1 MGLFDALEGGKEV
14 LGGLVDGATEILGGG
29 LRAVGLDSIA
39 TGVEDFGDDVANS
52 LGAMPDEKNL
62 DDTKDPKEL
71 ILGDPPGITALAE
84 KFTGFAGN
92 FVAAGEGLRGISVG
106 DWSGTGAVEFRG
118 ATGRQVPQWFAAGD
132 AAAKAAAALS
142 GWAGVVTFAQQ
153 KAAEAVRIWE
163 EGERKRDEWVTKA
176 NIYNDELDDYKNDRR
191 DTPPT
196 HPGPDPWPGYKA
208 EAERVLKVGRDHR
221 NSSAPGVKGELSGAA
236 NMAPP
241 MPSAF
246 DQARMTA
253 SDVGTAGLTG
263 FNHFEAGLIGS
274 VTEVVKGLNTL
285 SPQNPYNVA
294 NPHQYMRNSAT
305 MVTGIVHQVAHPDE
319 FVRSF
324 AGAGWSTDPSQAL
337 GNVIGNTAM
346 MIAPG
351 PKGGGM
357 LTGFM
362 KTSRNVPSTPPTPH
376 ISPASHHPDAP
387 PASSHPTPAPHGS
400 SPSTPGAS
408 PSAELP
414 GRHGPDI
421 PVDHDAPPVPRAEG
435 PAPEAPAAEPPSP
448 GSSPNPAPTPE
459 SSAPPAGAIDPP
471 PAGGAP
477 EPPAPRSDAA
487 SPDQPVAGGSV
498 DGPGPHAPSPDTP
511 APAPKPE
518 PAPSPVSDGP
528 GSPAPG
534 PSDTP
539 TVPRN
544 LGDDD
549 PPGPNRGDTTTPA
562 AAPGGDHSPGQSTPG
577 HHDGDG
583 APNQTHDEPSPTK
596 PDEPVVDRTP
606 IRHDEPAGGHPP
618 KADEATPTTPHARPD
633 TDAPGPRPSTHPDA
647 PTIRPDTV
655 DTPTRTP
662 DQADTPATGPI
673 APVGGHH
680 PVSTPHATP
689 DAAQP
694 RPGATPASP
703 GAPSRADAPAAP
715 PRTSDHTPDRTPP
728 TRTTPE
734 STTPRDVDRG
744 RPVPTNT
751 HHVPEP
757 AVRNAPET
765 TPSPRSGPDDRPI
778 PPAVIPDR
786 PFTPERPAAANPRPA
801 GPDAPSSPRDP
812 EPSNRPDGDHPDGT
826 NSTPDNDTGQL
837 HDAGHPDRT
846 DAGTTERADTSEGN
860 ESPEQCR
867 SNGEPVN
874 VATGEYFLPLTD
886 VDLPGVLPL
895 RLTHRHRS
903 RYRWGRWLGP
913 TTPSTFD
920 ARAIV
925 GDDLVT
931 IVDADG
937 TMTNFPRPQAD
948 SVSRSVNDTDWELRA
963 TATDGYQLTHVRTLI
978 SWFFIPVPEL
988 DGVDVAAG
996 SIAVTAMTD
1005 RHHNRIRY
1013 VFDEYGRPSAVEHS
1027 AGYRVDVQCD
1037 GARILGYRLVSGVD
1051 GVPVDQQV
1059 CTFTYHRGHLAA
1071 STNGVGATT
1080 HFGYDDAGRMTWW
1093 RDSIGM
1099 EYWNR
1104 YDDLGRVT
1112 IQSGMNGVW
1121 SGRFD
1126 YELRTAGSG
1135 SMTTYTDAV
1144 GATTLYGI
1152 DADSRVRQE
1161 IDPLGRIIRT
1171 DYNDSRQP
1179 LVLTGAD
1186 GVSTRLHYNVFGDVE
1201 RIVGPDGAAT
1211 EVDYAGPGRPDRIV
1225 EPGPMTTRITY
1236 TDSGNPLTVTDN
1248 AGAVTSYTY
1257 DEHGAL
1263 TSHTDPDGV
1272 VVRYHNNSAGLP
1284 TEIADILGNSTRI
1297 AYDAFG
1303 RPVEVV
1309 DAEGARTVVAYD
1321 AMGNQTSLVAPDG
1334 GQSRWEYDGEGN
1346 CVAYVDPVG
1355 ATTRWEYGHYD
1366 LPVARVDA
1374 DGSRTAFTYDT
1385 ARRLVAVTNPDGLV
1399 WSYSYNA
1406 DGSLQSETDFNNA
1419 TTTYTYDASGRL
1431 AMRTNAAGQTVAFE
1445 YDAAGRVVAERSSDP
1460 LNPDFD
1466 GEVIEYSYDSAGR
1479 PESVAGVFGRW
1490 HSTYNAAGLPQ
1501 LTGVNDGSTDW
1512 VIASGWTGAGRLA
1525 SVTTPTAVHTRY
1537 GYDPR
1542 GVLDFISSAGRSCD
1556 ITTSATGRE
1565 QRRRFEGTAIDSSW
1579 DPVGRLVGRSVAT
1592 VSANPATLNFGSGGA
1607 AGEGPERTVAR
1618 AEYTYRPD
1626 GILTASTTTLADRGR
1641 TDYQVDVLG
1650 RITAA
1655 VGVSSSEQLS
1665 YDATGNIT
1673 EYGISATTSP
1683 GAHDTGQPPSP
1694 ELRNGSQSPLPEVR
1708 GASQSPL
1715 PEVRNGRQ
1723 SPFPEVRGASRASK
1737 GPRWRYS
1744 GTLLVDD
1751 GRTSY
1756 RYDPAG
1762 RLTSMSRRRLSRKP
1776 DVWHYVWDAHDRLR
1790 SVTTPDG
1797 TTWAYTYDHLG
1808 RRLSKRNTATG
1819 AVTRFHWHGEQLVEQ
1834 TESTSEVS
1842 AAESNDGI
1850 EATTW
1855 TFAPYAYTPLAQT
1868 RSTESITASDSVDF
1882 DDGAPDGEVSLNLG
1896 TPAFA
1901 PSKPVDWTQTE
1912 VDREF
1917 FAIVTDQ
1924 IAAPTALVDPLTGEV
1939 AGQAA
1944 RTLYGESTWVGSS
1957 TPWAFPGQYV
1967 DRESGLHYN
1976 RYRHYHPGSGRYISP
1991 DPLGLVPAPNPHTYP
2006 ANPVSNCDPTGLTP
2020 CDGAETVRKYGP
2032 HEVGP
2037 LPPDTVQTFRGGV
2050 YTERITTEPLILHRA
2065 YTAGKSPV
2073 GGFWSRDMPQGPMQ
2087 TQMDSALNPKW
2098 GNQANAV
2105 SSIEVPAGTRFFEG
2119 SVELQEL
2126 GSTGTRIPSGGG
2138 VLLGGGNQIVF
2149 APRFH
2154 VPEAWLLK

>member
-1 MGLFDALEGGKEV
+1 MGLFDALEDGKEFV
-14 LGGLVDGATEILGGG
+14 GGLVDGATEILGGG
-29 LRAVGLDSIA
+29 LRAIGLDSIA
-39 TGVEDFGDDVANS
+39 TGVEDIGDDVANS

-62 DDTKDPKEL
+62 DQTKDPKEL
-71 ILGDPPGITALAE
+71 ILGDPPGITALAD

-106 DWSGTGAVEFRG
+106 TWSGTGAVEFRD
-118 ATGRQVPQWFAAGD
+118 ASGRQVPQWFAAGD
-132 AAAKAAAALS
+132 AASKAAAALT

-196 HPGPDPWPGYKA
+196 HPGPDPWPAYKA

-221 NSSAPGVKGELSGAA
+221 NSSAPGVKAELSGAA

-263 FNHFEAGLIGS
+263 FNHFEAGVIGS
-274 VTEVVKGLNTL
+274 VTEVVKGLNAL
-285 SPQNPYNVA
+285 SPQNPYNIA

-305 MVTGIVHQVAHPDE
+305 MVAGIVHQVAHPDE
-319 FVRSF
+319 VVRNF

-337 GNVIGNTAM
+337 GNVIGNTVM

-351 PKGGGM
+351 PKGGGA
-357 LTGFM
+357 LTSLL
-362 KTSRNVPSTPPTPH
+362 KNTRHVPTP
-376 ISPASHHPDAP
+376 SPSPHVGPTSFRPDAP
-387 PASSHPTPAPHGS
+387 PAPPHPSPAPHGS
-400 SPSTPGAS
+400 SPNAPGAS

-414 GRHGPDI
+414 GRQGPDI
-421 PVDHDAPPVPRAEG
+421 PVDHNAPLVPRADG
-435 PAPEAPAAEPPSP
+435 PAPEAPAAEPPAP
-448 GSSPNPAPTPE
+448 AGSPNPAPAPDAG
-459 SSAPPAGAIDPP
+459 APPSGVVDPP
-471 PAGGAP
+471 PTGGAP
-477 EPPAPRSDAA
+477 EPPASRPDAA
-487 SPDQPVAGGSV
+487 SPDQPVAGGPV
-498 DGPGPHAPSPDTP
+498 GGPGPHAPNPDTA
-511 APAPKPE
+511 APALKPE
-518 PAPSPVSDGP
+518 PAPSPVADGP
-528 GSPAPG
+528 GSPTLG
-534 PSDTP
+534 PTDNP
-539 TVPRN
+539 TGPRN

-562 AAPGGDHSPGQSTPG
+562 VAPGGDHSPGQSTPG
-577 HHDGDG
+577 TNAVDRDG
-583 APNQTHDEPSPTK
+583 APNPTHHEPSPAK
-596 PDEPVVDRTP
+596 PDEPVVDRAPTKN
-606 IRHDEPAGGHPP
+606 DEPTSGHPP
-618 KADEATPTTPHARPD
+618 KPDEPTTPATPHARPD
-633 TDAPGPRPSTHPDA
+633 AESPGPRPLGPLHPDA
-647 PTIRPDTV
+647 PTTRPDAV
-655 DTPTRTP
+655 DAPPRTP
-662 DQADTPATGPI
+662 DHADTPATGPV
-673 APVGGHH
+673 APVAGHH
-680 PVSTPHATP
+680 PLSTPHATP

-694 RPGATPASP
+694 KPGATPTTP

-715 PRTSDHTPDRTPP
+715 PRTPDHTPDRTPP
-728 TRTTPE
+728 ARTTPE

-757 AVRNAPET
+757 AVRNAPDSA
-765 TPSPRSGPDDRPI
+765 PHPPRTGPDDRPI
-778 PPAVIPDR
+778 PPTVVPDR
-786 PFTPERPAAANPRPA
+786 PFTPDRPSAANPRPA
-801 GPDAPSSPRDP
+801 SPDAPSSPRDP
-812 EPSNRPDGDHPDGT
+812 EPSNRSDGDNPDGS
-826 NSTPDNDTGQL
+826 NSTPDNDTGQP

-846 DAGTTERADTSEGN
+846 DSGSTERADTSEGN
-860 ESPEQCR
+860 ETPEQCR

-925 GDDLVT
+925 TDDLVT

-937 TMTNFPRPQAD
+937 TMTNFPKPRSD

-1005 RHHNRIRY
+1005 RHHNRIRF
-1013 VFDEYGRPSAVEHS
+1013 VFDEHGRPSAVEHS

-1051 GVPVDQQV
+1051 GVPVDQQLR
-1059 CTFTYHRGHLAA
+1059 TFTYHRGHLAA
-1071 STNGVGATT
+1071 STNAVGATT

-1126 YELRTAGSG
+1126 YQLRTAGSG

-1186 GVSTRLHYNVFGDVE
+1186 GVSTRLHYNAFGDVE
-1201 RIVGPDGAAT
+1201 RIVGPDFAAT
-1211 EVDYAGPGRPDRIV
+1211 EVNYAGPGRPDRIV

-1236 TDSGNPLTVTDN
+1236 TDNGSPLSVTDN

-1263 TSHTDPDGV
+1263 TSLTDPDGV
-1272 VVRYHNNSAGLP
+1272 VVRYRNNEAGLP
-1284 TEIADILGNSTRI
+1284 IEITDVLNNSTRI

-1321 AMGNQTSLVAPDG
+1321 AMGNRTSLVASDG

-1399 WSYSYNA
+1399 WSYTYNA

-1419 TTTYTYDASGRL
+1419 TTTYTYDAGRRL
-1431 AMRTNAAGQTVAFE
+1431 ATRTNAAGQTVAFE

-1466 GEVIEYSYDSAGR
+1466 GEAVEYSYDSAGR

-1490 HSTYNAAGLPQ
+1490 HSTYTAAGMPR
-1501 LTGVNDGSTDW
+1501 LTGVYDGSTEW
-1512 VIASGWTGAGRLA
+1512 VIESGWTGAGRMA

-1542 GVLDFISSAGRSCD
+1542 GVLDFISAAGRTCD

-1626 GILTASTTTLADRGR
+1626 GILTASTTTLAEHGR

-1655 VGVSSSEQLS
+1655 VSSAGTEQLI

-1673 EYGISATTSP
+1673 EYGTSAITVP
-1683 GAHDTGQPPSP
+1683 DAQDTGRPPSP
-1694 ELRNGSQSPLPEVR
+1694 EVRGGSQSPFPGVRNGSQSPFPGVRNGSQSPFPEVR

-1715 PEVRNGRQ
+1715 PEVRGGSE

-1776 DVWHYVWDAHDRLR
+1776 DVWHYVWDAHDRMR

-1797 TTWAYTYDHLG
+1797 TTWTYTYDHVG
-1808 RRLSKRNTATG
+1808 RRLSKTNTATG

-1834 TESTSEVS
+1834 TESTLEMPDAVADAGLWVTS
-1842 AAESNDGI
+1842 
-1850 EATTW
+1850 W
-1855 TFAPYAYTPLAQT
+1855 TFTPSAYAPLAQT
-1868 RSTESITASDSVDF
+1868 RSTEFIAASDSSELGSD
-1882 DDGAPDGEVSLNLG
+1882 PRDGEVRLNLG
-1896 TPAFA
+1896 SPPPTPRMTRE
-1901 PSKPVDWTQTE
+1901 WTQTE

-1924 IAAPTALVDPLTGEV
+1924 IATPTALVDPLTGEV
-1939 AGQAA
+1939 AGHSA
-1944 RTLYGESTWVGSS
+1944 RTLYGLSTWVGSS

-1967 DRESGLHYN
+1967 DSESGLHYN
-1976 RYRHYHPGSGRYISP
+1976 RFRYYQPGTVRYLSP
-1991 DPLGLVPAPNPHTYP
+1991 DPLGLAPAPNPHAYP
-2006 ANPVSNCDPTGLTP
+2006 DNPAVWADPLGLAPTGACGSEVVRYDPQAAARNILEQQLREGYPQTPAGRTISAHAADRIANGGGGRPPVSLERVDDILDNPTKLTYRP
-2020 CDGAETVRKYGP
+2020 GN
-2032 HEVGP
+2032 
-2037 LPPDTVQTFRGGV
+2037 DTVKVHQG
-2050 YTERITTEPLILHRA
+2050 RA
-2065 YTAGKSPV
+2065 YVVVSGTG
-2073 GGFWSRDMPQGPMQ
+2073 PQNIVTVM
-2087 TQMDSALNPKW
+2087 APK
-2098 GNQANAV
+2098 G
-2105 SSIEVPAGTRFFEG
+2105 
-2119 SVELQEL
+2119 
-2126 GSTGTRIPSGGG
+2126 
-2138 VLLGGGNQIVF
+2138 
-2149 APRFH
+2149 
-2154 VPEAWLLK
+2154 

>member
-62 DDTKDPKEL
+62 DQTKDPKEL

-106 DWSGTGAVEFRG
+106 DWSGTGAVEFRD

-132 AAAKAAAALS
+132 AASKAAAALS

-221 NSSAPGVKGELSGAA
+221 NSSAPGVKAELSGAA

-319 FVRSF
+319 FVRNF

-337 GNVIGNTAM
+337 GNVIGNTVM

-351 PKGGGM
+351 PKGAN
-357 LTGFM
+357 LITGVTKF
-362 KTSRNVPSTPPTPH
+362 SRNLPTPSPSPH
-376 ISPASHHPDAP
+376 ISPTSFRPDAP
-387 PASSHPTPAPHGS
+387 PAPPHPSPAPHGS
-400 SPSTPGAS
+400 SPNTPGAS
-408 PSAELP
+408 PSADLP
-414 GRHGPDI
+414 GRHGPDT
-421 PVDHDAPPVPRAEG
+421 PVDHDAPPVPRADG
-435 PAPEAPAAEPPSP
+435 PASEAPAAEPPAP
-448 GSSPNPAPTPE
+448 AGSPNPAPTPD
-459 SSAPPAGAIDPP
+459 SSAPPAGAVDPP
-471 PAGGAP
+471 PTGGAP
-477 EPPAPRSDAA
+477 ETPAPRPDAA
-487 SPDQPVAGGSV
+487 SPDQPVAGGPV

-528 GSPAPG
+528 GSPTPG
-534 PSDTP
+534 PADNP
-539 TVPRN
+539 TGPRN

-549 PPGPNRGDTTTPA
+549 QPGPNRGDTTTPA
-562 AAPGGDHSPGQSTPG
+562 AAPGGDNSPGHSTPG
-577 HHDGDG
+577 HNAVDRDG
-583 APNQTHDEPSPTK
+583 APNPAHHEPSPPK

-618 KADEATPTTPHARPD
+618 KADEATPMTPHARPD
-633 TDAPGPRPSTHPDA
+633 TDAPGPRPSPTSTHLDA
-647 PTIRPDTV
+647 PTTRPATV
-655 DTPTRTP
+655 DAPTRTP

-673 APVGGHH
+673 APIGAHH
-680 PVSTPHATP
+680 PVSTPHGTP

-694 RPGATPASP
+694 KPGATPTTP

-715 PRTSDHTPDRTPP
+715 PRTPDHPPDRTPP
-728 TRTTPE
+728 ARTTPE

-744 RPVPTNT
+744 RPVPSNT

-757 AVRNAPET
+757 TVRNAPET
-765 TPSPRSGPDDRPI
+765 TPSHRSGPEDRPI

-812 EPSNRPDGDHPDGT
+812 EPSNRPDGDSPDGT
-826 NSTPDNDTGQL
+826 NSSPDNDTGQP

-846 DAGTTERADTSEGN
+846 DAGSTERADTIEGN

-886 VDLPGVLPL
+886 VGLPGVLPL

-925 GDDLVT
+925 TDDLVT

-937 TMTNFPRPQAD
+937 TMTNFPKPQAD

-978 SWFFIPVPEL
+978 SWFFIPIPEL

-996 SIAVTAMTD
+996 SIAVSAMTD
-1005 RHHNRIRY
+1005 RHHNRIRF
-1013 VFDEYGRPSAVEHS
+1013 VFDEHGKPSAVEHS
-1027 AGYRVDVQCD
+1027 AGYRIEVQCD
-1037 GARILGYRLVSGVD
+1037 GARILGYRLVAGVD
-1051 GVPVDQQV
+1051 GVPVDQQL
-1059 CTFTYHRGHLAA
+1059 CTFVYHRGHLAA
-1071 STNGVGATT
+1071 STNAVGATT
-1080 HFGYDDAGRMTWW
+1080 CFGYDNAGRMTWW

-1126 YELRTAGSG
+1126 YRLRTAGPG

-1152 DADSRVRQE
+1152 DADNRVRQE
-1161 IDPLGRIIRT
+1161 IDPLGRITRT
-1171 DYNDSRQP
+1171 DYNDSREP
-1179 LVLTGAD
+1179 MVLTSPD
-1186 GVSTRLHYNVFGDVE
+1186 GHPTRLHYNAFGDVE
-1201 RIVGPDGAAT
+1201 RIVGPDGAVT
-1211 EVDYAGPGRPDRIV
+1211 EVSYASPGRPDRVV

-1236 TDSGNPLTVTDN
+1236 TDNGSPLSVTDN

-1272 VVRYHNNSAGLP
+1272 VVRYRNNAAGLP
-1284 TEIADILGNSTRI
+1284 TEITDMLGNTTRI
-1297 AYDAFG
+1297 GYDAFG

-1321 AMGNQTSLVAPDG
+1321 AMGNRTSLIAPDG

-1385 ARRLVAVTNPDGLV
+1385 ARRLVAVTNPDCLV

-1406 DGSLQSETDFNNA
+1406 DGSLQSEIDFNNA
-1419 TTTYTYDASGRL
+1419 TTTYTYDAGGRL
-1431 AMRTNAAGQTVAFE
+1431 ATRTNAAGQTVAFE
-1445 YDAAGRVVAERSSDP
+1445 YDAAGRVVAERCADP
-1460 LNPDFD
+1460 LNPEFD
-1466 GEVIEYSYDSAGR
+1466 GEVTGYSYDSAGR
-1479 PESVAGVFGRW
+1479 PESAVGVFGRW
-1490 HSTYNAAGLPQ
+1490 HSTYTAAGLPQ

-1512 VIASGWTGAGRLA
+1512 VIESGWTGARRLA
-1525 SVTTPTAVHTRY
+1525 SVTTPTAVHTRF

-1542 GVLDFISSAGRSCD
+1542 GVLDYISSAGRICD

-1579 DPVGRLVGRSVAT
+1579 DPVGRLTGRSVAT

-1607 AGEGPERTVAR
+1607 AGGGPERTVAR

-1626 GILTASTTTLADRGR
+1626 GILTASTTTLAERGR

-1655 VGVSSSEQLS
+1655 VSVSSSEQLT

-1683 GAHDTGQPPSP
+1683 NAQDTGRPPFAEARDASQPPFP
-1694 ELRNGSQSPLPEVR
+1694 ELRGGSEPPLPEVR

-1715 PEVRNGRQ
+1715 
-1723 SPFPEVRGASRASK
+1723 PEVRGASRASK

-1776 DVWHYVWDAHDRLR
+1776 EVWHYVWDAHGRLR

-1797 TTWAYTYDHLG
+1797 TTWAYTYDHIG
-1808 RRLSKRNTATG
+1808 RRLSKTNTATG

-1834 TESTSEVS
+1834 TDSTPGERHADRSEGLW
-1842 AAESNDGI
+1842 AR
-1850 EATTW
+1850 TW
-1855 TFAPYAYTPLAQT
+1855 TFAPHAFTPLAQT
-1868 RSTESITASDSVDF
+1868 QSNGSISPSDIEFGSNS
-1882 DDGAPDGEVSLNLG
+1882 PDGETSFNLG
-1896 TPAFA
+1896 APASM
-1901 PSKPVDWTQTE
+1901 PPKPREWSQRE
-1912 VDREF
+1912 FDREF

-1924 IAAPTALVDPLTGEV
+1924 IATPTALVDPRTGEV
-1939 AGQAA
+1939 AGHAA

-1967 DRESGLHYN
+1967 DSESGLHYN
-1976 RYRHYHPGSGRYISP
+1976 RLRYFHPGTGRFASP
-1991 DPLGLVPAPNPHTYP
+1991 DPLGLAPAPNPHAYP
-2006 ANPVSNCDPTGLTP
+2006 GNPKVWADPLGLSPTAGCGDDGVQSRGTTGRTEPHNLTEKLAMEEAMSNPAAGFELPIRMGDPRWPASDGWRKYSQRVSEIEIHYVYNPMTGLADDFKFKSDP
-2020 CDGAETVRKYGP
+2020 WPGSPYFKR
-2032 HEVGP
+2032 
-2037 LPPDTVQTFRGGV
+2037 PD
-2050 YTERITTEPLILHRA
+2050 
-2065 YTAGKSPV
+2065 
-2073 GGFWSRDMPQGPMQ
+2073 
-2087 TQMDSALNPKW
+2087 
-2098 GNQANAV
+2098 
-2105 SSIEVPAGTRFFEG
+2105 
-2119 SVELQEL
+2119 
-2126 GSTGTRIPSGGG
+2126 
-2138 VLLGGGNQIVF
+2138 
-2149 APRFH
+2149 
-2154 VPEAWLLK
+2154 

>member
-1 MGLFDALEGGKEV
+1 MG
-14 LGGLVDGATEILGGG
+14 T
-29 LRAVGLDSIA
+29 
-39 TGVEDFGDDVANS
+39 
-52 LGAMPDEKNL
+52 
-62 DDTKDPKEL
+62 
-71 ILGDPPGITALAE
+71 
-84 KFTGFAGN
+84 
-92 FVAAGEGLRGISVG
+92 
-106 DWSGTGAVEFRG
+106 WSGTGAVEFRD
-118 ATGRQVPQWFAAGD
+118 ASGRQVPQWFAAGD
-132 AAAKAAAALS
+132 AASKAAAALT

-196 HPGPDPWPGYKA
+196 HPGPDPWPAYKA

-221 NSSAPGVKGELSGAA
+221 NSSAPGVKAELSGAA

-263 FNHFEAGLIGS
+263 FNHFEAGVIGS
-274 VTEVVKGLNTL
+274 VTEVVKGLNAL
-285 SPQNPYNVA
+285 SPQNPYNIA

-305 MVTGIVHQVAHPDE
+305 MVAGIVHQVAHPDE
-319 FVRSF
+319 VVRNF

-337 GNVIGNTAM
+337 GNVIGNTVM

-351 PKGGGM
+351 PKGGGA
-357 LTGFM
+357 LTSLL
-362 KTSRNVPSTPPTPH
+362 KNTRHVPTP
-376 ISPASHHPDAP
+376 SPSPHVGPTSFRPDAP
-387 PASSHPTPAPHGS
+387 PAPPHPPTAPHGS
-400 SPSTPGAS
+400 SPNTPGAS

-421 PVDHDAPPVPRAEG
+421 PVDHDAPPVPRADG
-435 PAPEAPAAEPPSP
+435 PTPEAPAANPPSP
-448 GSSPNPAPTPE
+448 DGSPNPAPAPDAG
-459 SSAPPAGAIDPP
+459 APPSGVVDPP
-471 PAGGAP
+471 PTGGTP
-477 EPPAPRSDAA
+477 EPPAPRPDAA
-487 SPDQPVAGGSV
+487 SPDQPVAGGPV
-498 DGPGPHAPSPDTP
+498 DGPGPHAPNPDAP
-511 APAPKPE
+511 AAAPKPE

-528 GSPAPG
+528 GSPTPG
-534 PSDTP
+534 PADTP
-539 TVPRN
+539 TGPRN
-544 LGDDD
+544 PGDDD
-549 PPGPNRGDTTTPA
+549 PPGPDRGDTTTPA

-577 HHDGDG
+577 TNAVDRDG
-583 APNQTHDEPSPTK
+583 APSPTHHEPSPAK
-596 PDEPVVDRTP
+596 PDEPVVDRAPTK
-606 IRHDEPAGGHPP
+606 HDEPTGGHPP
-618 KADEATPTTPHARPD
+618 RPDEPTTPATPHVRPD
-633 TDAPGPRPSTHPDA
+633 ADAPGPRPLGPLHPDA
-647 PTIRPDTV
+647 PTTRPDAV
-655 DTPTRTP
+655 ETPTRTP
-662 DQADTPATGPI
+662 DHADTPATGPV
-673 APVGGHH
+673 APVAGHH

-694 RPGATPASP
+694 KPGATPTTP

-715 PRTSDHTPDRTPP
+715 PRTPDHTPDRTPP
-728 TRTTPE
+728 ARTTPE

-757 AVRNAPET
+757 AVRNAPDSA
-765 TPSPRSGPDDRPI
+765 PHPPRTGPDDRPI
-778 PPAVIPDR
+778 PPTVVPDR
-786 PFTPERPAAANPRPA
+786 PFTPDRPSAANPRPA
-801 GPDAPSSPRDP
+801 SPDSTSSPRDP
-812 EPSNRPDGDHPDGT
+812 GPSNRPDGDNSDGS
-826 NSTPDNDTGQL
+826 NSTPDNDSGQP
-837 HDAGHPDRT
+837 HDAGQPDRT
-846 DAGTTERADTSEGN
+846 DSGSTERADTSEGN
-860 ESPEQCR
+860 ETPEQCR

-925 GDDLVT
+925 ADDLVT

-937 TMTNFPRPQAD
+937 TMTNFPKPQAD
-948 SVSRSVNDTDWELRA
+948 SVSRSVKDTDWELRA

-978 SWFFIPVPEL
+978 SWFFIPVPKL

-996 SIAVTAMTD
+996 SIAVSAMTD
-1005 RHHNRIRY
+1005 RHHNRIRF
-1013 VFDEYGRPSAVEHS
+1013 VFDEHGRPSAVEHS

-1037 GARILGYRLVSGVD
+1037 GARILGYRLVAGVD
-1051 GVPVDQQV
+1051 GVPVDHQL

-1071 STNGVGATT
+1071 STNAVGATT
-1080 HFGYDDAGRMTWW
+1080 HFGYDAAGRMTWW

-1126 YELRTAGSG
+1126 YQLRTAGSG

-1152 DADSRVRQE
+1152 DADDRVRQE

-1179 LVLTGAD
+1179 LVLTDAD
-1186 GVSTRLHYNVFGDVE
+1186 GVSTRLHYNAFGDVE

-1211 EVDYAGPGRPDRIV
+1211 EVNYAGPGRPDRIV

-1272 VVRYHNNSAGLP
+1272 VVRYRNNAAGLP
-1284 TEIADILGNSTRI
+1284 TEIIDVLGNSMGI

-1321 AMGNQTSLVAPDG
+1321 AMGNRTRLVAPDG

-1346 CVAYVDPVG
+1346 CIAYFDPVG

-1419 TTTYTYDASGRL
+1419 TTTYTYDAGRRL
-1431 AMRTNAAGQTVAFE
+1431 ATRTNAAGQTVAFE

-1466 GEVIEYSYDSAGR
+1466 GEITEYSYDSAGR
-1479 PESVAGVFGRW
+1479 PESVVGVFGRW
-1490 HSTYNAAGLPQ
+1490 HSTYTAAGMPQ
-1501 LTGVNDGSTDW
+1501 LTGVNDGFTDW
-1512 VIASGWTGAGRLA
+1512 VIESGWTGAGRMA
-1525 SVTTPTAVHTRY
+1525 SVTTPTAVRTRY

-1542 GVLDFISSAGRSCD
+1542 GVLDFISSAGRTCD

-1565 QRRRFEGTAIDSSW
+1565 QRRRFEGTAIDSVW
-1579 DPVGRLVGRSVAT
+1579 DPVGRLIGRSVAT

-1607 AGEGPERTVAR
+1607 AGGGPERTVAR

-1655 VGVSSSEQLS
+1655 VGVSGSEQLT

-1673 EYGISATTSP
+1673 VYGISAATSP
-1683 GAHDTGQPPSP
+1683 DAQDASQPPSP
-1694 ELRNGSQSPLPEVR
+1694 EVRNGSQSPFPEVR

-1715 PEVRNGRQ
+1715 PEVRGGSEPPFPEVRGGSE
-1723 SPFPEVRGASRASK
+1723 SPFREVRGASRASK

-1744 GTLLVDD
+1744 GTLLVDG

-1776 DVWHYVWDAHDRLR
+1776 DVWHHVWDAHDRLR

-1797 TTWAYTYDHLG
+1797 TTWTYTYDHLG
-1808 RRLSKRNTATG
+1808 RRLSKTNTASG
-1819 AVTRFHWHGEQLVEQ
+1819 AVTRFHWHGEQMVEQ
-1834 TESTSEVS
+1834 TESAPGTW
-1842 AAESNDGI
+1842 AAASNAGL
-1850 EATTW
+1850 AVTTW
-1855 TFAPYAYTPLAQT
+1855 AFAPHAYTPLAQT

-1882 DDGAPDGEVSLNLG
+1882 EDGAPDGEVSLNLG
-1896 TPAFA
+1896 TRA
-1901 PSKPVDWTQTE
+1901 PTPHAPRDWTQAE

-1924 IAAPTALVDPLTGEV
+1924 IASPTALVDPITAEI
-1939 AGQAA
+1939 AGHSA
-1944 RTLYGESTWVGSS
+1944 RTLYGGSTWVGSS

-1967 DRESGLHYN
+1967 DPESGLHYN
-1976 RYRHYHPGSGRYISP
+1976 RYRYYQPGTGRYLSS
-1991 DPLGLVPAPNPHTYP
+1991 DPLGLAPAPNPHTYP
-2006 ANPVSNCDPTGLTP
+2006 DNPAVGADPLGLAPTDCSTVNDNGPANDRPRFVVSSDGTVMPTSRADLEDGFRRAGFPASPTRNYDGMEYVMPDGSRVRVMDAQTTQGGAGQRASFENANGQAVGIDGKPVQPPRGLTKP
-2020 CDGAETVRKYGP
+2020 ERKAFVR
-2032 HEVGP
+2032 
-2037 LPPDTVQTFRGGV
+2037 
-2050 YTERITTEPLILHRA
+2050 ERTH
-2065 YTAGKSPV
+2065 
-2073 GGFWSRDMPQGPMQ
+2073 
-2087 TQMDSALNPKW
+2087 
-2098 GNQANAV
+2098 
-2105 SSIEVPAGTRFFEG
+2105 
-2119 SVELQEL
+2119 VEL
-2126 GSTGTRIPSGGG
+2126 
-2138 VLLGGGNQIVF
+2138 
-2149 APRFH
+2149 H
-2154 VPEAWLLK
+2154 